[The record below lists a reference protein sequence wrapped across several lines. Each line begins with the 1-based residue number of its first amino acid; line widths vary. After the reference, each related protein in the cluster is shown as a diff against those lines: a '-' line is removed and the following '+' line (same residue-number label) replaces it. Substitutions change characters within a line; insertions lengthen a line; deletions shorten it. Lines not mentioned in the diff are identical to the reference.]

1 MVLSLLKYLGGY
13 LRVRLSGYAPERFLN
28 LCSNHNILIWN
39 LEKCE
44 DDYLFYISVKAFRQI
59 KPFLRKTKTKVFILS
74 KTGLP
79 FYLHRYRKRK
89 LFFAGILLA
98 AAMLFLLSRFIWNVE
113 IEGNSKV
120 TDATLLQ
127 VLETYHCGYGT
138 AKHTINCEEVER
150 QLREDFPD
158 IIWSSVRISGTK
170 LTVTIK
176 ENLLM
181 EQVESQSTYEY
192 SDLIAAH
199 DAVVDSII
207 TRKGTPCV
215 KVGDSVA
222 AGDVLVSGRIDIMN
236 DNGEVSAYE
245 YCNCDADIYL
255 IEVLDYEKSFPL
267 LHEVQKKTGNSQNRY
282 SLIFFGNELSLFNR
296 EKPYEN
302 FKESTEYKQLLLY
315 KNFYVPISIRKEYDE
330 EYETK
335 QESYSKEEAEL
346 KAYEEFEQY
355 LEDLS
360 QKNIQIL
367 EKNVMIDI
375 LEKECVAQGT
385 IKVRRKADT
394 RQETQLLEINIK
406 DEGLVTDELE

>member
-267 LHEVQKKTGNSQNRY
+267 LHEVQKKQATVKIGIPLFSLELNSLFLTGKNHMKTLRKAPNINSFYSIRIFMFQFPLEKSMMKNMKQNR
-282 SLIFFGNELSLFNR
+282 N
-296 EKPYEN
+296 
-302 FKESTEYKQLLLY
+302 
-315 KNFYVPISIRKEYDE
+315 PIARK
-330 EYETK
+330 
-335 QESYSKEEAEL
+335 
-346 KAYEEFEQY
+346 
-355 LEDLS
+355 
-360 QKNIQIL
+360 
-367 EKNVMIDI
+367 
-375 LEKECVAQGT
+375 
-385 IKVRRKADT
+385 
-394 RQETQLLEINIK
+394 RQN
-406 DEGLVTDELE
+406 